1 MAAPSG
7 GFQPRERRDAERE
20 EDWEAVA
27 PKRPRFGA
35 GSKIGGRRLIVV
47 LEGASLETVKVGKT
61 YELLN
66 CDKHKSMLLKNG
78 RDPGEVRPDIAH
90 QSLLML
96 MDSPLNRAGLLQV
109 YVHTQK
115 NVLIEV
121 NPQTRIPRTFER
133 FCGLMVQLLHKLSV
147 RAADGPQKL
156 LKVIKNPVSD
166 HFPVGCMKIG
176 TSFSAP
182 TVSDVRQLVPSSD
195 PIVFVVGAF
204 AHGQVKVE
212 YTEKMVSI
220 SNYPLSAALTCAK
233 VTTAFEEVWG
243 VI

>member
-7 GFQPRERRDAERE
+7 GFKPRERCGGEQEQDWDA
-20 EDWEAVA
+20 VP
-27 PKRPRFGA
+27 PKRPRLGA
-35 GSKIGGRRLIVV
+35 GSKMGGRRLIVV

-109 YVHTQK
+109 YIHTQK

-121 NPQTRIPRTFER
+121 NPQTRIPRTFDR
-133 FCGLMVQLLHKLSV
+133 FCGLM
-147 RAADGPQKL
+147 A
-156 LKVIKNPVSD
+156 
-166 HFPVGCMKIG
+166 
-176 TSFSAP
+176 
-182 TVSDVRQLVPSSD
+182 VSDVRELVPSSD

-204 AHGQVKVE
+204 AHGKVSVE

-233 VTTAFEEVWG
+233 LTTAFEEVWR